1 MSEDDLKVFVKGTER
16 FFLQAGSK
24 PAEVSTPFVK
34 EETDRVIYDFSA
46 VIGITGTQRGCVYY
60 TAPRGMVLELV
71 KQIGET
77 DQSDDILADYVG
89 EIANTIAGNARE
101 HLGAGF
107 MISVPVVFR
116 AAADVRFPS
125 GTPAF
130 VIPILWNGH
139 RSSLI
144 LSLRDE
150 DISVPDFE
158 RQEKKEIVRVGMR

>member
-1 MSEDDLKVFVKGTER
+1 
-16 FFLQAGSK
+16 
-24 PAEVSTPFVK
+24 
-34 EETDRVIYDFSA
+34 IYDFSA

-60 TAPRGMVLELV
+60 TAPRAMVQELV

-77 DQSDDILADYVG
+77 EQSDDILADYVG
-89 EIANTIAGNARE
+89 EIANTISGNARE

-116 AAADVRFPS
+116 AADDVRFP
-125 GTPAF
+125 GNTPAF

-150 DISVPDFE
+150 DISVPDFG
-158 RQEKKEIVRVGMR
+158 RDKKEIARAG